1 MRIFQPSTSYAET
14 PEYDVDLPYTKWTAP
29 NIGKNLFVLAPYFL
43 ISRALGDLVLED
55 DLNSFSAVCAL
66 FGANLA
72 DSLGARPIGVV
83 DISWGETAIEAWA
96 SPNVLATCDV
106 PPVPW

>member
-1 MRIFQPSTSYAET
+1 MPSRPSTTSTRRSPNGLRQILVFIIICLRRIFSS
-14 PEYDVDLPYTKWTAP
+14 LKR
-29 NIGKNLFVLAPYFL
+29 
-43 ISRALGDLVLED
+43 SGDLED
-55 DLNSFSAVCAL
+55 DLDSFSAVCAL

-72 DSLGARPIGVV
+72 DSLGSRPIGMV

-96 SPNVLATCDV
+96 SPDVLATCDV